1 MTRIIMSLLLLLIAL
16 AACAPAAEPPTAT
29 SAPDTPAATA
39 TAAPRVSIPTFAF
52 VQPTVAPQIATAAA
66 TATAA
71 APTAIALEP
80 TAVARG
86 RERYVALGCAECHG
100 DAGQGAAGVEGGALN
115 DLMLTEDEFITF
127 MRSGGTV
134 GASHQYS
141 TNRLSASGGRSLY
154 LYLLSLKNE
163 T

>member
-1 MTRIIMSLLLLLIAL
+1 MSRVTYLVILIAL
-16 AACAPAAEPPTAT
+16 LAACSPAADAPTAT
-29 SAPDTPAATA
+29 SAPSATPAATA
-39 TAAPRVSIPTFAF
+39 TPRVNIPTFAF
-52 VQPTVAPQIATAAA
+52 VAPTVAPQIATAVV

-86 RERYVALGCAECHG
+86 LDRYVALGCVECHG
-100 DAGQGAAGVEGGALN
+100 EAGRGVDGVEGGALN
-115 DLMLTEDEFITF
+115 NLELTLEEFITF

-134 GASHQYS
+134 GVSHQYS
-141 TNRLSASGGRSLY
+141 TNRLSDSGGRNLY
-154 LYLLSLKNE
+154 LYLMSLKNE